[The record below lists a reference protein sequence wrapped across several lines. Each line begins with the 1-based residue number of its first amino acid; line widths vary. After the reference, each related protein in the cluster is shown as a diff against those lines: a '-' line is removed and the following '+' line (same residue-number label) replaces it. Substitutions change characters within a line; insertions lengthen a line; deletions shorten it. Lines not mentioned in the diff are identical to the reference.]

1 MDKNDLR
8 SEIIKKLKSE
18 DVVDKM
24 YGIEDVKDLYPVDP
38 PDDEILSSLIF
49 YLKSDEVILQE
60 TASRV
65 LGHYP
70 FSKVAQMLV
79 PFLNDPSIELRNAV
93 NLIFHNFGN
102 NKDVFDILIPFL
114 KNEDEDIVIFVLDIL
129 IQVADEFCFESVTE
143 TINHRN
149 ENIILKA
156 YEVIGSIGGKKS
168 ESFLLQI
175 SYWGF

>member
-24 YGIEDVKDLYPVDP
+24 YGIEDVRELYPLDP

-65 LGHYP
+65 
-70 FSKVAQMLV
+70 
-79 PFLNDPSIELRNAV
+79 
-93 NLIFHNFGN
+93 
-102 NKDVFDILIPFL
+102 
-114 KNEDEDIVIFVLDIL
+114 
-129 IQVADEFCFESVTE
+129 
-143 TINHRN
+143 
-149 ENIILKA
+149 
-156 YEVIGSIGGKKS
+156 
-168 ESFLLQI
+168 
-175 SYWGF
+175 